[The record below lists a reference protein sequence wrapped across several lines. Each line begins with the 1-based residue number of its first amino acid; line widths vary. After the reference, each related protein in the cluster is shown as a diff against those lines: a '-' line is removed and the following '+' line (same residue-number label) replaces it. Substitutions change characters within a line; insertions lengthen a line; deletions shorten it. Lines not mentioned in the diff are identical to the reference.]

1 MFVFRW
7 AQNGRLGP
15 SPYMR
20 GFFQKVL
27 ILVPNTLVPSTWY
40 HIVHLDCRAQDG
52 KCQGAWALVNQIID

>member
-1 MFVFRW
+1 MFVFRL

-40 HIVHLDCRAQDG
+40 HIVHLDRKAQDG
-52 KCQGAWALVNQIID
+52 KC